1 MMEAIQTD
9 RTPNFYFMHYRREPR
24 QQRLE
29 TTGTASFPSFASV
42 GFLTGGGFFRMSPV
56 TPTPARERGCRRL
69 PSQAKRSVSSL

>member
-42 GFLTGGGFFRMSPV
+42 GF
-56 TPTPARERGCRRL
+56 
-69 PSQAKRSVSSL
+69 